1 MTDLRRRFQA
11 EVHRGA
17 RVSPDAYEG
26 VLSRARRR
34 SRNRRLQVILL
45 ALVIAAGGG
54 VVVLRSL
61 PAGGRSAGTAFRPTP
76 PPATPCQQVI
86 PQCHA
91 RRLPNIIL
99 TGGRT
104 SGALG
109 PVDGLD
115 LSRVIS
121 FDDALRRAWAN
132 STHEDAKT
140 VQVTLGSA
148 DATKLRW
155 GTGKRLYY
163 AIEWEG
169 ICVPVIAPT
178 PVPGYSPP
186 PRCGGTH
193 WGTVIDATTG
203 KFVVEGSA

>member
-1 MTDLRRRFQA
+1 MQA
-11 EVHRGA
+11 TKDQTCCICWPSPFEPIDHWMDVGRYLNCEVTQLHNSLVG
-17 RVSPDAYEG
+17 VSALEG
-26 VLSRARRR
+26 
-34 SRNRRLQVILL
+34 
-45 ALVIAAGGG
+45 
-54 VVVLRSL
+54 
-61 PAGGRSAGTAFRPTP
+61 
-76 PPATPCQQVI
+76 
-86 PQCHA
+86 
-91 RRLPNIIL
+91 
-99 TGGRT
+99 
-104 SGALG
+104 G
-109 PVDGLD
+109 PYFL
-115 LSRVIS
+115 
-121 FDDALRRAWAN
+121 
-132 STHEDAKT
+132 
-140 VQVTLGSA
+140 A